1 MSTQTWWE
9 NLRTQGYALFPKLV
23 PDPLVS
29 EALKAIDRDLR
40 DHYDPQRQVEYD
52 NQSYCP
58 DLRGAPIITALLR
71 QSPMWEIVN
80 EALGWENIDHDGG
93 QIAIRRAH
101 NCHEAVLPEPHID
114 GIPTGLNGL
123 TGDTISNFT
132 ALVGV
137 FLTTTPR
144 TFAGNFTVWPG
155 SHLVYER
162 YFRERGSGSMRE
174 GMPTADPGRPV
185 QLICDAGDAVLCHY
199 QLGHAAAVNTSDVDR
214 VAVYFR
220 IWLCE
225 INNIE
230 GRRWELLTNIWQGWK
245 L

>member
-1 MSTQTWWE
+1 MSTQTWRE

-29 EALKAIDRDLR
+29 EALKAIERDFH

-58 DLRGAPIITALLR
+58 SLRGAPVITALLR

-80 EALGWENIDHDGG
+80 EALGMENIEHDGG

-101 NCHEAVLPEPHID
+101 NWHQEVSPDPHID
-114 GIPTGLNGL
+114 GIATGLNGL

-137 FLTTTPR
+137 FLTKTPGR
-144 TFAGNFTVWPG
+144 FAGNFTVWPG
-155 SHLVYER
+155 SHYVYEK
-162 YFRERGSGSMRE
+162 YFRERGPGSMRE
-174 GMPTADPGRPV
+174 GMPTADPGQPV
-185 QLICDAGDAVLCHY
+185 QLICNAGDAVFCHY
-199 QLGHAAAVNTSDVDR
+199 QLAHTAVVNTSDVDR

-220 IWLCE
+220 IWLCD
-225 INNIE
+225 IGNIE